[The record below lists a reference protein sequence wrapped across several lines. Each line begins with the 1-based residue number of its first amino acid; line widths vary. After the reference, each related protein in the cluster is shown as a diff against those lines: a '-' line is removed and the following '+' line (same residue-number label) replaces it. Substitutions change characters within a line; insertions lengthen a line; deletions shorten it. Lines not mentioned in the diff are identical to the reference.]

1 MPLII
6 GVTGA
11 IATGKSLV
19 CQTLQELGAVHC
31 NADTLVHQLY
41 APGTPGFERVVE
53 AFGREVVAPD
63 GTIDRRILGSRVFGK
78 PDEMRKLTR
87 AMGDVSGL
95 IKSVVDNWRAT
106 LPADASAVLEAV
118 NMIEPGYSA
127 WLDQTWLIAAPDEL
141 MIQRLMQRNGLGL
154 AEARQRLASQRPW
167 STRAPAAD
175 FVLWNDGELS
185 ALQQQ
190 TRQEFDRIREL
201 KRRGK
206 LPPSRWHAWK
216 AEQSSTSP
224 TASSTPVRRLPRAT

>member
-19 CQTLQELGAVHC
+19 CETLQELGAVHC

-41 APGTPGFERVVE
+41 APGTPGFERVVA
-53 AFGREVVAPD
+53 AFGADVVAAG
-63 GTIDRRILGSRVFGK
+63 GTIDRRVLGSKVFGR

-95 IKSVVDNWRAT
+95 IKSVVDGWRAT
-106 LPADASAVLEAV
+106 LSEDASAVLEAV
-118 NMIEPGYSA
+118 NIVEPGYSA
-127 WLDQTWLIAAPDEL
+127 WLDQTWLVAAPEEL
-141 MIQRLMQRNGLGL
+141 MLQRLMQRNGLSE

-167 STRAPAAD
+167 TSRAPAAD
-175 FVLWNDGELS
+175 FVLWNDGEIA

-190 TRQEFDRIREL
+190 ARDEFERIHEL
-201 KRRGK
+201 QRRGD
-206 LPPSRWHAWK
+206 LPAPRWFAWK
-216 AEQSSTSP
+216 AEQP
-224 TASSTPVRRLPRAT
+224 PAPA